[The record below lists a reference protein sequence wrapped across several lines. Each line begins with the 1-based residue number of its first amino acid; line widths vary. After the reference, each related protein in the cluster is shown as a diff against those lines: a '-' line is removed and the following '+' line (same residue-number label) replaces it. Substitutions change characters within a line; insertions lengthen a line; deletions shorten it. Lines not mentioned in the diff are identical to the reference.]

1 MFACRTLEYTFKI
14 FFVCEIMPSAAAWV
28 SLEIITLSEVSQR
41 KTNIIYDL
49 HVKSK
54 RVVQINLQNRNRV
67 TYAENKL
74 VVTRE
79 ERWRRDEL
87 GDWN

>member
-1 MFACRTLEYTFKI
+1 MQWNIIKKSEGMPFAATWMDAENVI
-14 FFVCEIMPSAAAWV
+14 
-28 SLEIITLSEVSQR
+28 LSEVSQL
-41 KTNIIYDL
+41 KTNIIYCL
-49 HVKSK
+49 YMHLKNW
-54 RVVQINLQNRNRV
+54 VQINLQNRNRV